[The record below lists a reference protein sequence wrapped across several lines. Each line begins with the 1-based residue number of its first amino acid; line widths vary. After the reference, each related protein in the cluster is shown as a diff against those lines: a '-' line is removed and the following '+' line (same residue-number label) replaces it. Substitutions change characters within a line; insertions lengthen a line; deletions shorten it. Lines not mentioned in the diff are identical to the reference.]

1 MTMIVIFQLA
11 QRFPSLSSPNK
22 LRGCVDLYD
31 VTEDW
36 LPIYDRSC
44 IDGFYLACGSSGN
57 QFKNA
62 PVAGKAMAELIEY
75 CESGNDHDARP
86 GRYRLENLDHEIDL
100 ATFYRLREINQNST
114 FSVLG

>member
-1 MTMIVIFQLA
+1 
-11 QRFPSLSSPNK
+11 
-22 LRGCVDLYD
+22 VDLYD

-36 LPIYDRSC
+36 IPIYDRSC
-44 IDGFYLACGSSGN
+44 VDGFYLACGTSGN

-75 CESGNDHDARP
+75 CESGGDHDKQP
-86 GRYRLENLDHEIDL
+86 LQYQLENVNRKISLG
-100 ATFYRLREINQNST
+100 TFSRLREINQDST